1 MVLTILSFINMI
13 YWFSFDLKN
22 KIQEKIE
29 NRKRLIIIYIFNII
43 FLVNFLFN
51 GSYATIIIMVEY
63 DNLDVVLSKI
73 VVQSVE
79 MSHFNFT
86 KLFEKIK

>member
-1 MVLTILSFINMI
+1 MI

-29 NRKRLIIIYIFNII
+29 NRKRLIIIYIFIII

-63 DNLDVVLSKI
+63 DDLDVVLSKI
-73 VVQSVE
+73 VVQSV
-79 MSHFNFT
+79 
-86 KLFEKIK
+86 IKRMRISNLLKCPILISPNYLRK